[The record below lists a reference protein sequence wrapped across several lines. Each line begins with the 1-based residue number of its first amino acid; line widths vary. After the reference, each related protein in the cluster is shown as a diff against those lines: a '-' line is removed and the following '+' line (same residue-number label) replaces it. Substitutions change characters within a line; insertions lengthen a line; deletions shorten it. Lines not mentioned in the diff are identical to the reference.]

1 MSDTPRSGAS
11 VPNPPS
17 LGKTSTTDQ
26 ADTEETVGWRSLR
39 KVVAAS
45 MAGTVVE
52 WYEFFIY
59 GTATALGV
67 FGAVFF
73 PGETAKTGLIFA
85 FSTYAIGFIARPLG
99 GLVFGH
105 FGDKFG
111 RKRLLQLSILIVG
124 VATFLMGCIPSHDA
138 IGFGAPLLL
147 VILRFIQGFAVGGE
161 WGGAVLLISEHSPN
175 DRRAFW
181 GSFPQVGVPLGN
193 LIATIVMLVLNA
205 TLSKEDFFGW
215 GWRVAFWLSA
225 VIVFVGWYIRR
236 SVEDAPIFKEAS
248 AREEE
253 MVSTRPAFIDVFRLY
268 PREIIVSMMV
278 RAGENV
284 LYYIVVT
291 FSITYLTGVG
301 VKAVPIL
308 GFMLIAHFLEMF
320 WIPIVAGWA
329 DKIGR
334 RPIYLLGAGLM
345 ILYAWV
351 GFLLFDG
358 SRNGGSS
365 LFFTLGLVLGVF
377 IHGLMYAV
385 QPAIMSEM
393 FPTKMRYTAVSIGA
407 QLTSVVSGSV
417 APLIGVALLTNVAAK
432 GTPASE
438 ITSSNSGWGWVAIY
452 IAAMGLVS
460 FIGALLYRETKGNDL
475 SELDTND
482 RRYETIPVPEP

>member
-1 MSDTPRSGAS
+1 MSDTPATPA
-11 VPNPPS
+11 PNPGRAEVSDDTAPPA
-17 LGKTSTTDQ
+17 GWKT
-26 ADTEETVGWRSLR
+26 LR
-39 KVVAAS
+39 KIVAAS

-52 WYEFFIY
+52 WYEFFVY

-73 PGETAKTGLIFA
+73 PGETAKTGLIYA

-105 FGDKFG
+105 YGDKIG
-111 RKRLLQLSILIVG
+111 RKRLLQWSIVIVG
-124 VATFLMGCIPSHDA
+124 VATFLMGCIPSHA
-138 IGFGAPLLL
+138 SIGFGAPLLL

-193 LIATIVMLVLNA
+193 LIATVVMLILNA
-205 TLSKEDFFGW
+205 TLSHDDFFGW

-225 VIVFVGWYIRR
+225 VIVLVGWWIRR
-236 SVEDAPIFKEAS
+236 SVEDAPIFKAAS
-248 AREEE
+248 AREQEL
-253 MVSTRPAFIDVFRLY
+253 VANRIAFIDVFRYY
-268 PREIIVSMMV
+268 PRQVIVSMLV

-284 LYYIVVT
+284 LYYTVVT
-291 FSITYLTGVG
+291 FSITYLVGVG

-308 GFMLIAHFLEMF
+308 GFMLIAHAIEMA
-320 WIPIVAGWA
+320 WIPYVAKWA

-334 RPIYLLGAGLM
+334 RPIYLTGAVLM
-345 ILYAWV
+345 VIYAWV

-365 LFFTLGLVLGVF
+365 WWFTLGLILGVL
-377 IHGLMYAV
+377 IHGLMYSV
-385 QPAIMSEM
+385 QPALMSEM
-393 FPTKMRYTAVSIGA
+393 FPTKIRYTAVSIGA
-407 QLTSVVSGSV
+407 QLTSVFSGSV

-432 GTPASE
+432 GAP
-438 ITSSNSGWGWVAIY
+438 ITSSNSGWGWVSVY
-452 IAAMGLVS
+452 VAAMGLVS
-460 FIGALLYRETKGNDL
+460 VVGCLMYKETKGQDL
-475 SELDTND
+475 AELDAAD
-482 RRYETIPVPEP
+482 PRLVKAAVK